1 MQDAVTIESIRRAAE
16 RLSTVAHRTPVLTCR
31 AIDEMAGRKLFFKCE
46 NFQKVGAFKFR
57 GAMNAVSRLEDH
69 VARKGVVTHSSGN
82 HAQALALAAK
92 LRGIPAH
99 IVMPSNAPR
108 VKRIAVEGY
117 GGMVHECEPTQAAR
131 EENAN
136 RVVRE
141 TGGTLI
147 PPYDHPDVIA
157 GQGTAALELFA
168 QIAESEI
175 KPEAPLP
182 LPRGP
187 GRFLDAIIAPVGGG
201 GLMSG
206 TAIAA
211 RGINPTIRILGAE
224 PAGADDAARSLA
236 TGVQQPMVNPTTV
249 ADGLRTGTGELTWP
263 IIRDHVEHIY
273 TVDDE
278 SIIRAMRLVWERM
291 KVVIE
296 PSAAVP
302 FAAILSDAFRAN
314 ESCET
319 IGVILTGGNI
329 DLDALPWLK

>member
-1 MQDAVTIESIRRAAE
+1 MSYAATIGSIREAAE
-16 RLSTVAHRTPVLTCR
+16 RIRGIAHRTPVLTCQ

-57 GAMNAVSRLEDH
+57 GAMNAVARLDDET
-69 VARKGVVTHSSGN
+69 AQRGVVTHSSGN

-99 IVMPSNAPR
+99 IVMPTNAPR
-108 VKRIAVEGY
+108 VKRAAVEGY
-117 GGMVHECEPTQAAR
+117 GGIVHECEPTQQAR
-131 EENAN
+131 EENAS

-157 GQGTAALELFA
+157 GQGTAALELFE
-168 QIAESEI
+168 QITEDEI
-175 KPEAPLP
+175 EPEAPLP
-182 LPRGP
+182 LPRGT

-206 TAIAA
+206 TAIAS

-224 PAGADDAARSLA
+224 PTGADDAAKSLA
-236 TGVQQPMVNPTTV
+236 TGKRQPMTNPDTI

-263 IIRDHVEHIY
+263 IIRDHVEQIY
-273 TVDDE
+273 TVDDAA
-278 SIIRAMRLVWERM
+278 IIRAMRLVWERM
-291 KVVIE
+291 KIIIE
-296 PSAAVP
+296 PSCAVP
-302 FAAILSDAFRAN
+302 LAAILSDKFRAD

-319 IGVILTGGNI
+319 IGVILTGGNV
-329 DLDALPWLK
+329 DLDQLPWMK